1 MPEPRLQPLPSGKLK
16 IHAEHFRRVVR
27 RIECIKPL
35 AGQNIKIRETEDG
48 MEISATAPTPAASA
62 KIIELDV
69 CRNGSPDVIYV
80 LGFNTD
86 IELELA
92 LEGS

>member
-16 IHAEHFRRVVR
+16 IHAEHFRKVVR

-35 AGQNIKIRETEDG
+35 AGSNITLRETEDG
-48 MEISATAPTPAASA
+48 VEISAGAAGLAAFA
-62 KIIELDV
+62 KVIELDV
-69 CRNGSPDVIYV
+69 CRDGEPAVIYV

-86 IELELA
+86 AELELA
-92 LEGS
+92 GESA